1 MKIHAYQRPPEYQ
14 ESPLFWDESS
24 FEGVELYGNTRLNER
39 TSDQFRNIPGM
50 LDDLAEDLYYMMQGV
65 KHVCRDW
72 GRVLATVTGR
82 DSYTRAERKEW
93 VRILKRWTETDEETT
108 IFLDVLRLL
117 NGKEYAHST
126 LWGCCQGDWQNIIYP
141 AKYGAEWLRAF
152 ETEYFNLGTEWSIQE
167 TDDPDDPGF
176 TMYCTTDDPRAEIA
190 DATGADPD
198 DVILYAFDGWDRTPK
213 YKVVGA

>member
-39 TSDQFRNIPGM
+39 TSDQFRNLPGM
-50 LDDLAEDLYYMMQGV
+50 LDDIAEETFYLMQGQ
-65 KHVCRDW
+65 KHFTDF
-72 GRVLATVTGR
+72 ATILEAYTGR
-82 DSYTRAERKEW
+82 DTYTRQERKEW
-93 VRILKRWTETDEETT
+93 IQILKRWTETDEETT

-117 NGKEYAHST
+117 NGKQYAHST
-126 LWGCCQGDWQNIIYP
+126 LWGSCQGDWQNIIYP
-141 AKYGAEWLRAF
+141 AEYGEKWLQAF
-152 ETEYFNLGTEWSIQE
+152 ETEYFNLGTEWSIHE

-176 TMYCTTDDPRAEIA
+176 VVYCTTDDPRAEIV
-190 DATGADPD
+190 DVVGVDPN
-198 DVILYAFDGWDRTPK
+198 DVILYAFDGWTRTPK